1 MGTPPELCPYSLI
14 KQPSPLGQAQISN
27 VNANTIYTQGV
38 DAAQNTNITSALGL
52 AASAFL
58 TANAALPQ
66 SGGTITNSLSIG
78 KDLTVSGNL
87 TVLGNATSL
96 AVTQLDIYD
105 SLIYLAN
112 NNFTSDAVDIGIIG
126 HYNAGVNAHSG
137 IFRDPVRKEWIF
149 FQGYT
154 PEVQANNLINIAD
167 PSFAYANVYA
177 NYFKGNLIA
186 TGGITFGDS
195 TVQTTA
201 GSSVA
206 NTIYLQGALNS
217 ANANIGVLYG
227 IETSQNTNIGLA
239 WNLANTALQ
248 NTSII
253 TLSSDLV
260 IPGNLTVGGSSILNA
275 ISAANANIS
284 LLFNIDNYQN
294 TAIQNA
300 YNQANSANILA
311 QAAFNKANTSTSGLG
326 WAANTVIVANQSGY
340 LSNTSN
346 LLYFASN
353 NSLLLSGNNNS
364 ISNTTGTIVVTGG
377 AGVSGNLYANAIYT
391 DWLFYNAN
399 GLPWVMGSGG
409 GGGGSSTL
417 AGLTD
422 VSISS
427 PANNQALLYNSS
439 TNKWNNSTFLFDK
452 QYTKLG
458 VLTPFVDQSN
468 RWYPSTNVVI
478 NSILVTLGSAPT
490 GSNASISVCK
500 NATPFTTITIVAGT
514 NTGNTYNTPITANVG
529 DYINMIINN
538 GGATTSGSDL
548 YVTLRYYRT

>member
-1 MGTPPELCPYSLI
+1 MI
-14 KQPSPLGQAQISN
+14 KGI
-27 VNANTIYTQGV
+27 NT
-38 DAAQNTNITSALGL
+38 
-52 AASAFL
+52 
-58 TANAALPQ
+58 
-66 SGGTITNSLSIG
+66 
-78 KDLTVSGNL
+78 
-87 TVLGNATSL
+87 
-96 AVTQLDIYD
+96 
-105 SLIYLAN
+105 
-112 NNFTSDAVDIGIIG
+112 GI
-126 HYNAGVNAHSG
+126 
-137 IFRDPVRKEWIF
+137 
-149 FQGYT
+149 
-154 PEVQANNLINIAD
+154 
-167 PSFAYANVYA
+167 
-177 NYFKGNLIA
+177 
-186 TGGITFGDS
+186 
-195 TVQTTA
+195 
-201 GSSVA
+201 
-206 NTIYLQGALNS
+206 
-217 ANANIGVLYG
+217 
-227 IETSQNTNIGLA
+227 
-239 WNLANTALQ
+239 
-248 NTSII
+248 
-253 TLSSDLV
+253 
-260 IPGNLTVGGSSILNA
+260 
-275 ISAANANIS
+275 
-284 LLFNIDNYQN
+284 
-294 TAIQNA
+294 
-300 YNQANSANILA
+300 
-311 QAAFNKANTSTSGLG
+311 
-326 WAANTVIVANQSGY
+326 
-340 LSNTSN
+340 
-346 LLYFASN
+346 
-353 NSLLLSGNNNS
+353 
-364 ISNTTGTIVVTGG
+364 TGG

-399 GLPWVMGSGG
+399 GLPWVMGSG